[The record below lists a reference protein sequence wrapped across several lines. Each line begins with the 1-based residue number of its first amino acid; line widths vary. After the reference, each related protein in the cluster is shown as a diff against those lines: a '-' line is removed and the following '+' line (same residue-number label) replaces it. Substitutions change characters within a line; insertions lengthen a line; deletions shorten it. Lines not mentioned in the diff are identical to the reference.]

1 MLSEKKNTVN
11 LENIENE
18 QINNSMREIDNQ
30 NNNRPRGFNIFLA
43 HGVSPN
49 ELRTLRVIYHLSYI
63 HNNIANNRNV
73 DLSPQAM
80 FEREENWLRAQ
91 MNNMRNNNNYNNH
104 RRNIIIAN
112 PRNNTITMFVSHN
125 RNNRF
130 RQRRYYREIIREPNI
145 NFLQGFIFGLVLNVF
160 SICILMINTP
170 RPKFKFGLLMGMLL
184 SFCITFPFMLDQK

>member
-63 HNNIANNRNV
+63 FYQ
-73 DLSPQAM
+73 LK
-80 FEREENWLRAQ
+80 
-91 MNNMRNNNNYNNH
+91 NYLHLN
-104 RRNIIIAN
+104 
-112 PRNNTITMFVSHN
+112 
-125 RNNRF
+125 
-130 RQRRYYREIIREPNI
+130 YYQFYFHYFDPV
-145 NFLQGFIFGLVLNVF
+145 LLVLLKGMNLYL
-160 SICILMINTP
+160 IYLIIH
-170 RPKFKFGLLMGMLL
+170 FGY
-184 SFCITFPFMLDQK
+184 F